1 MNFKDWII
9 LETISKEGN
18 ISRASKKIYLT
29 QPAVTKRIQQLEKE
43 LDVNI
48 LYRTNRGSQLTPQ
61 GEFLANKAS
70 RIIKKVES
78 IENGIQRMNESLS
91 GTIKISAS
99 NFMMRYR
106 LPAVLSG
113 FKEKYPKVE
122 FKVETGWSQ
131 DMLKKLQNDEVD
143 IAFVRGDY
151 TWREGKHLLFEEPMC
166 IASMKPLDLGK
177 LPEAERVD
185 YRTDYKLHELI
196 DRWWMQNYSQTPNIS
211 IVVSRTDICREMVAS
226 GLGYAIL
233 PKFVVEDVPG
243 MHINDIFDEDN
254 QLIVRHS
261 WMFYSKKTEN
271 IKIVKTFIEYLSA
284 IDFSKKED

>member
-1 MNFKDWII
+1 MNFKDWVI

-70 RIIKKVES
+70 KIIKKVES

-106 LPAVLSG
+106 LPAVLSD

-166 IASMKPLDLGK
+166 IASMKPLDLEK

-196 DRWWMQNYSQTPNIS
+196 DRWWMQNYSQAPNIS

-261 WMFYSKKTEN
+261 WMFYSKRTEN
-271 IKIVKTFIEYLSA
+271 IKVMKTFIEYLSA
-284 IDFSKKED
+284 IDFSKNDG